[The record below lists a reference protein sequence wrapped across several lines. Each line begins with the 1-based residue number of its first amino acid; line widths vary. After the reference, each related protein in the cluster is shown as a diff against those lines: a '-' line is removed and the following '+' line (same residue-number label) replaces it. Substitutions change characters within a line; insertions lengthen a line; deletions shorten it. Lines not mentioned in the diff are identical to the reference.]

1 MLVFEILEILADL
14 RFCAISQFNSLS
26 IYTTKTLFPYDNEE
40 SLDSRYPSLF
50 VEQFE
55 EKSEKNE

>member
-14 RFCAISQFNSLS
+14 RSCAISQFNSLS